1 VYLDNCCY
9 NRFYD
14 NQSQILIEVETKAIQ
29 YIQYL
34 IAMDCI
40 NLAWSYILDYENCL
54 HPILD
59 AAKEIRKWRE
69 LSAIIVDETP
79 NVLQAYREIR
89 STGIK
94 DADALHIACAIEAKC
109 DYMITVDKRM
119 LKYRSENIIMCDPV
133 DFLRIE
139 GVISNDKQ

>member
-1 VYLDNCCY
+1 L
-9 NRFYD
+9 YD

-34 IAMDCI
+34 IVIDCVG
-40 NLAWSYILDYENCL
+40 LAWSYILDYENSL
-54 HPILD
+54 HPIIS
-59 AAKEIRKWRE
+59 AAKEILKWRD

-79 NVLQAYREIR
+79 GVLRECRKIR
-89 STGIK
+89 NAGIK

-119 LKYRSENIIMCDPV
+119 LKYCGENIKVCDPV

-139 GVISNDKQ
+139 GVISDDEQR